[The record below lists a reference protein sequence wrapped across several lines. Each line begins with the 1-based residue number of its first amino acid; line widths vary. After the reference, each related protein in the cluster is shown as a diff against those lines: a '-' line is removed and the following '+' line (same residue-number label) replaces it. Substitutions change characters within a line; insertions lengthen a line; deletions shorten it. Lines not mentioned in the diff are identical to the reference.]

1 MRTSKKLKKGWCLY
15 IKYIKSYHEDVVR
28 QKYEVIPGTFDPIF
42 KEIFKSVKEF
52 LADIIYEVTGIPKE
66 EVLKGTII
74 NSEYPIL
81 NINEKRRTSDLIIEL
96 EDSVI
101 NLEMNNHY
109 YKKLNKRNDIYLF
122 KIVSLSDKSVTIQ
135 ININNFRSKDG
146 QVIKRYTLKDDEGK
160 EEDEIGL
167 IKYDIYLENIKEKY
181 YNNDKLT
188 KLEKYMLMLK
198 LRKREEL
205 LEVSKGDKSMSEVY
219 KKLDDLSKDK
229 YYALLYDE
237 EEKKAYENKCILEDA
252 IEDAKE
258 NGYSSGYDSGK
269 SEGYSSGLNDGES
282 KKSIEIVKNMLKKNM
297 SIEDISDVTGLTIDE
312 INNLRENI

>member
-1 MRTSKKLKKGWCLY
+1 MRTSEKNIESRCIY
-15 IKYIKSYHEDVVR
+15 IKYVKSYQEDIVR

-42 KEIFKSVKEF
+42 KEIFKSNKEF

-81 NINEKRRTSDLIIEL
+81 NINEKKRTSDLIIEL
-96 EDSVI
+96 DDSVI

-146 QVIKRYTLKDDEGK
+146 QVVKRYTLKDDEGK

-205 LEVSKGDKSMSEVY
+205 LEVSKGDKDMSEVY

-258 NGYSSGYDSGK
+258 NGYN
-269 SEGYSSGLNDGES
+269 SGLNDGIS
-282 KKSIEIVKNMLKKNM
+282 NIAKNLLSMNM
-297 SIEDISDVTGLTIDE
+297 TLEDISKATGLTIDE
-312 INNLRENI
+312 IKKLKENI

>member
-1 MRTSKKLKKGWCLY
+1 
-15 IKYIKSYHEDVVR
+15 
-28 QKYEVIPGTFDPIF
+28 
-42 KEIFKSVKEF
+42 
-52 LADIIYEVTGIPKE
+52 
-66 EVLKGTII
+66 
-74 NSEYPIL
+74 
-81 NINEKRRTSDLIIEL
+81 
-96 EDSVI
+96 
-101 NLEMNNHY
+101 MNNHY

-122 KIVSLSDKSVTIQ
+122 KIVSLSDKSITIQ
-135 ININNFRSKDG
+135 ININNFWSKDG
-146 QVIKRYTLKDDEGK
+146 QVVKRYTLKDDEGK

-252 IEDAKE
+252 IED
-258 NGYSSGYDSGK
+258 S
-269 SEGYSSGLNDGES
+269 YSSGLNHGVSNE
-282 KKSIEIVKNMLKKNM
+282 KINIAKNLLKKNM
-297 SIEDISDVTGLTIDE
+297 SIEDISDVTGLTIEE

>member
-1 MRTSKKLKKGWCLY
+1 MRTSEKNKEGRCLY
-15 IKYIKSYHEDVVR
+15 IKYVKSYQEDIVR

-42 KEIFKSVKEF
+42 NEIFKSVKEF
-52 LADIIYEVTGIPKE
+52 LADIIYEVIGIPKE

-101 NLEMNNHY
+101 NLEMNNYY

-135 ININNFRSKDG
+135 ININNFWSKDG
-146 QVIKRYTLKDDEGK
+146 QVVKRYTLKDDEGK

-237 EEKKAYENKCILEDA
+237 EEKKVYENKCILEDA
-252 IEDAKE
+252 IED
-258 NGYSSGYDSGK
+258 S
-269 SEGYSSGLNDGES
+269 YSSGLNHGVS
-282 KKSIEIVKNMLKKNM
+282 NIAKNLLRKNM
-297 SIEDISDVTGLTIDE
+297 SIEDISDVTGLTIEE